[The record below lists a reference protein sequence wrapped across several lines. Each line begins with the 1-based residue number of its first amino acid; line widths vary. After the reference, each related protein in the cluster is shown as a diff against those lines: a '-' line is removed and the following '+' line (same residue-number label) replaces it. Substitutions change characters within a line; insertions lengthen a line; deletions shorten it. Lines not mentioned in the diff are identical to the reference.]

1 MSKVLKDLN
10 FEKGIIKNSS
20 AENYNSVIFL
30 MEILKRNYKNISE

>member
-1 MSKVLKDLN
+1 MSKVLKEFN

-30 MEILKRNYKNISE
+30 TEILKRN